1 MSEERNNEF
10 NLKGVNLDL
19 NHSETLEEILKRIQF
34 NKIDLEATSLNDEVF
49 TNSLS
54 FFLSFISDYPIKT
67 YCILLILNFHYRVL

>member
-1 MSEERNNEF
+1 MNFFKQNWDLSEERNNEF

-49 TNSLS
+49 ASSLS
-54 FFLSFISDYPIKT
+54 L
-67 YCILLILNFHYRVL
+67 

>member
-49 TNSLS
+49 ASSLS
-54 FFLSFISDYPIKT
+54 L
-67 YCILLILNFHYRVL
+67 

>member
-1 MSEERNNEF
+1 MNFLKQNWDLSEERNNEF

-49 TNSLS
+49 ASSLS
-54 FFLSFISDYPIKT
+54 L
-67 YCILLILNFHYRVL
+67 